1 MKIILASVGTRG
13 DMEPFLALGNILQEK
28 GHQVICAF
36 PEQFRPLIEGSAIEF
51 ASLGEKFMELLESDD
66 GKAAMGGGGSGME
79 KFLATLRLAKN
90 QSEANKQLVHRQYEL
105 IQREK
110 PDRIVYNGK
119 ATVPVI
125 WEISNPGK
133 ATMVSPLPYM
143 HYVRD
148 HAHVAF
154 NRNFGPFINK
164 LTYGLADFGLV
175 QTIKMSANW
184 ENMTPKISSKQ
195 IKAVLKSG
203 KAIYTISPSLFAR
216 PTYWPENLQVLGYH
230 QHDQPTDWQP
240 DDALTEFL
248 ARHKGQSILLVT
260 FGSMT
265 NPKPTE
271 KTNIV
276 VDILQRNQIP
286 AIINTASGGLI
297 EPDGYDAE
305 LLHFVSQIPYDWIL
319 PQVYGVIHHGGSG
332 TTHLALKYG
341 CAVMIIP
348 HIIDQFVW
356 DTIIADLGVGPRGIK
371 VNKITT
377 NNLEPKLLEL
387 INNEAFKQKAT
398 QVASQMA
405 QEDFREAVYQAI
417 IAE

>member
-13 DMEPFLALGNILQEK
+13 DMEPFIALGDILLEK

-36 PEQFRPLIEGSAIEF
+36 PEQFRHLVEGSTMEF
-51 ASLGEKFMELLESDD
+51 ASLGEKFIELLESDD

-79 KFLATLRLAKN
+79 KFMATLRLAKN
-90 QSEANKQLVHRQYEL
+90 QGEANKQLVHKQYEL
-105 IQREK
+105 IEREK

-125 WEISNPGK
+125 WEINNKGK
-133 ATMVSPLPYM
+133 STMISPLPYM

-184 ENMTPKISSKQ
+184 ENMTPKISRKQ
-195 IKAVLKSG
+195 IKEVLISG
-203 KAIYTISPSLFAR
+203 KAIYTISPSLFSR
-216 PTYWPENLQVLGYH
+216 PTYWSENLQVLGYH
-230 QHDQPTDWQP
+230 QHHQPTDWQP
-240 DDALTEFL
+240 DDALTDFL
-248 ARHKGQSILLVT
+248 ARHKGKRILMVT

-265 NPKPTE
+265 NPKPAE
-271 KTNIV
+271 KTNII
-276 VDILQRNQIP
+276 VDTLQRNQIP

-297 EPDGYDAE
+297 KPDEYDSE

-332 TTHLALKYG
+332 TSHLALKYG
-341 CAVMIIP
+341 CALMIIP

-356 DTIIADLGVGPRGIK
+356 DTIIADLGVGPRGVK
-371 VNKITT
+371 VSKIAT
-377 NNLEPKLLEL
+377 NNLEPKLLDL
-387 INNEAFKQKAT
+387 VNNDAFKQKAE

-405 QEDFREAVYQAI
+405 QEDFRDAVYQTI